1 MTRVAIPEA
10 GRIETPLRDEEGG
23 FGGRRD
29 DFEAVEEKESECGLA
44 SNSDD
49 VFEGKRPS
57 PVIRTDS
64 FGVHHH
70 LTLILPKSLDRR
82 MTNR

>member
-29 DFEAVEEKESECGLA
+29 DFEAVEEMETTEPSHPNRQLW
-44 SNSDD
+44 
-49 VFEGKRPS
+49 RP
-57 PVIRTDS
+57 PS
-64 FGVHHH
+64 FDPDTSKVSGQ
-70 LTLILPKSLDRR
+70 KNDQ
-82 MTNR
+82 